1 MKSPKDDTR
10 FKNRVLRFLLVI
22 AYFPLSLSIIGLLAY
37 HMRCPS
43 PVVGRYPFADVFF
56 FYAHPL
62 NLKYIDV
69 HSISLWFSFL
79 FLVLLATSAG
89 TSRKIVTITQLRVMM
104 ITLAIVVT
112 ILVDIFFNTLIG
124 LTPMTVDARR
134 DVLIP
139 LFLYVDLHLILLFLY
154 TYLPPFR
161 GAAQARSVSLGRTLP
176 FSLR

>member
-1 MKSPKDDTR
+1 MNSPTKRAR
-10 FKNRVLRFLLVI
+10 FNSRALRILLVI
-22 AYFPLSLSIIGLLAY
+22 AYFPLSLSMIGLLAY

-69 HSISLWFSFL
+69 HSISLWFGFL
-79 FLVLLATSAG
+79 FLVLLASSAETS
-89 TSRKIVTITQLRVMM
+89 TKIVTRMQLRIVLV
-104 ITLAIVVT
+104 TLAIVVT
-112 ILVDIFFNTLIG
+112 HLVDIFFNTLIG
-124 LTPMTVDARR
+124 LTSMNVDTRR

-139 LFLYVDLHLILLFLY
+139 LFLYVDVHLILLFLY

-161 GAAQARSVSLGRTLP
+161 RANPRGVAPGHTLSL
-176 FSLR
+176 SLR

>member
-1 MKSPKDDTR
+1 MHNPEKSAR

-22 AYFPLSLSIIGLLAY
+22 AYFPMSLSVIGLLAY

-79 FLVLLATSAG
+79 FLVLLASSAG
-89 TSRKIVTITQLRVMM
+89 TSKTVVTRMQLRIVLV
-104 ITLAIVVT
+104 TLAIVVT
-112 ILVDIFFNTLIG
+112 HLVDIFFNTLIG
-124 LTPMTVDARR
+124 LTSLAVDTRR

-139 LFLYVDLHLILLFLY
+139 LFLYLDVHLILLFLY

-161 GAAQARSVSLGRTLP
+161 GAAQARTASSRQAIP